1 MSASEGVLGLPPIR
15 ATRQKEVGMTWFLS
29 RRGLVCATAAALLLP
44 KAAAAQAEQQALV
57 DRATLTVNELMGGE
71 FGSDVRQV
79 LRRARAV
86 MIFPRLFRGGFIL
99 GGEGGSGV
107 LVARDGAA
115 AGKVAAEIGNG
126 AKGFSADVADWDSAQ
141 AMAKAAADAFGG
153 IDILCAN
160 AGIYPQTRLEEMDP
174 IARGL
179 LVERRLMSPDFLQ
192 GSRERGLILD
202 TKGIVSVMVNEEDH
216 LRIQVLLG
224 RMSLCEALRI
234 ASAIDRALYRL
245 EFAFDQEFGFLT
257 SCPTNVGTGLRAS
270 AMLHLPALKMSRAMP
285 EIIAQSGRLGLVVRG
300 AYGEG
305 TTSAGALY
313 QVSNQVTLGLTPE
326 ELTEKVE
333 AVGSRLVEQ
342 ESRARE
348 TLFNGSRELEDRIWR
363 AWGTLMYA
371 RRLGLAE
378 AMECLSLLRMA
389 QEAGMKGP
397 FGKVAWGPLFLSVQP
412 AHVQAMKGRLL
423 QEEETETARAELVR
437 ETLGRL

>member
-1 MSASEGVLGLPPIR
+1 MNADRILALPAPWVEGGQDCPSDVVISSRVRLARNLARFPFVNR
-15 ATRQKEVGMTWFLS
+15 ATAEERAAVLEEVRQ
-29 RRGLVCATAAALLLP
+29 AI
-44 KAAAAQAEQQALV
+44 QAE
-57 DRATLTVNELMGGE
+57 
-71 FGSDVRQV
+71 
-79 LRRARAV
+79 
-86 MIFPRLFRGGFIL
+86 PLFR
-99 GGEGGSGV
+99 E
-107 LVARDGAA
+107 
-115 AGKVAAEIGNG
+115 
-126 AKGFSADVADWDSAQ
+126 
-141 AMAKAAADAFGG
+141 
-153 IDILCAN
+153 CAWC
-160 AGIYPQTRLEEMDP
+160 RLEEMDP

-397 FGKVAWGPLFLSVQP
+397 FEKVAWGPLFLSVQP

>member
-1 MSASEGVLGLPPIR
+1 VNADRILALPAPWVEGGQDCPSDVVISSRVRLARNLERFPFVNR
-15 ATRQKEVGMTWFLS
+15 ATAEERTAVLEEVRQAF
-29 RRGLVCATAAALLLP
+29 
-44 KAAAAQAEQQALV
+44 QAE
-57 DRATLTVNELMGGE
+57 
-71 FGSDVRQV
+71 
-79 LRRARAV
+79 
-86 MIFPRLFRGGFIL
+86 PLFR
-99 GGEGGSGV
+99 E
-107 LVARDGAA
+107 
-115 AGKVAAEIGNG
+115 
-126 AKGFSADVADWDSAQ
+126 
-141 AMAKAAADAFGG
+141 
-153 IDILCAN
+153 CAWC
-160 AGIYPQTRLEEMDP
+160 RLEEMDP

-192 GSRERGLILD
+192 GSQERGLILD

-234 ASAIDRALYRL
+234 ASAIDRALYCL

-348 TLFNGSRELEDRIWR
+348 TLFNGSRDLEDRIWR
-363 AWGTLMYA
+363 AWGILVYA

-397 FGKVAWGPLFLSVQP
+397 FEKVAWGPLFLSVQP
-412 AHVQAMKGRLL
+412 AHVQAIKGRLL
-423 QEEETETARAELVR
+423 QEEETETVRAELVR